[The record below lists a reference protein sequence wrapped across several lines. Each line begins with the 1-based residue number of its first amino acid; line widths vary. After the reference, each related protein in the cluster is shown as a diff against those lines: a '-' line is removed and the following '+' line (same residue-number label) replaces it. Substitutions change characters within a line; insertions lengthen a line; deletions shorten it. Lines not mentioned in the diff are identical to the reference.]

1 MTLSTRSTSVRINL
15 VTKVTVMRTIMKMT
29 MVTVTRGNRK
39 NFLERMKK
47 VWTKT
52 LEKIIDKR
60 VGEKPM
66 RAD

>member
-1 MTLSTRSTSVRINL
+1 
-15 VTKVTVMRTIMKMT
+15 MRTIMKMT